1 MKYKKK
7 IKIHFFFT
15 LLKNETNLI
24 SNTQNNNNNNKIKT
38 KKLNQKQTFYNKKK
52 MENEFS
58 CKICFE
64 KYDVTYRKPTILML
78 CAHTICNI
86 CLKGLKNY
94 ECPTCRD
101 EIISTKPNFALIEQ
115 LEIILNSNSGKFLTL
130 YFQNT
135 IASH

>member
-1 MKYKKK
+1 
-7 IKIHFFFT
+7 
-15 LLKNETNLI
+15 
-24 SNTQNNNNNNKIKT
+24 
-38 KKLNQKQTFYNKKK
+38 

-115 LEIILNSNSGKFLTL
+115 LEITLNNNSGKFLTIFSKFYIFTL
-130 YFQNT
+130 KTSLFERYLIFYNEKNNL
-135 IASH
+135 S